1 MDTSNVVL
9 RNKSLFSGTGAAS
22 GPRSVSCFVP
32 SSALGGQDV
41 LLSLK
46 PEYPPKPKIVINS
59 GSINERVAQL
69 KQNGEESWRKRVSKS
84 SADQEVLLAS
94 PEPSVVLR
102 RPREKLTPSTATA
115 AVAAAE
121 SPTTA
126 QRGSSLINNRLS
138 SLFESASNWKTRVME
153 NDAKRF
159 SASAKLTPTTPTA
172 SANNTEGVVLRGTPK
187 RSGLRGSTLT
197 ESALKSVSS
206 KLSDVFKGD
215 RPNPLLAKRMAAS
228 RQQEVEAPK
237 ETEKFDVEKAIREKQ
252 TKESTE
258 PTTVVILKPDDD
270 SSFGAF
276 YDINE
281 KTLENLITN
290 PSDNAPLHL
299 MEFDKISPTK
309 L

>member
-9 RNKSLFSGTGAAS
+9 RNKSLYTGGAS

-32 SSALGGQDV
+32 SSALGGKDV

-46 PEYPPKPKIVINS
+46 PDYPPKPKIVINS
-59 GSINERVAQL
+59 GSITERVAQL
-69 KQNGEESWRKRVSKS
+69 KQNGEENWRKRLSKS
-84 SADQEVLLAS
+84 NVDQEVSLAS
-94 PEPSVVLR
+94 PESGVVLR
-102 RPREKLTPSTATA
+102 RPKEISTA
-115 AVAAAE
+115 AVSSVAVAENGTVAAQ
-121 SPTTA
+121 P
-126 QRGSSLINNRLS
+126 GSSLINNRLS

-159 SASAKLTPTTPTA
+159 SASSKLTPTTPTA
-172 SANNTEGVVLRGTPK
+172 SANTEGVVLRGTPK

-215 RPNPLLAKRMAAS
+215 RPNPLLTKRLAAS
-228 RQQEVEAPK
+228 RQVEVETNK
-237 ETEKFDVEKAIREKQ
+237 NIEMFDVEKAIQEKK

-258 PTTVVILKPDDD
+258 STTVVILKPDDD
-270 SSFGAF
+270 SSFKAF

-281 KTLENLITN
+281 NTLEGLITKM
-290 PSDNAPLHL
+290 SDAEPLN
-299 MEFDKISPTK
+299 MVEFDKISPTK